1 MKIAVPKEIKE
12 KEFRVGIVPAGVKA
26 LTSAGHAILIEK
38 GAGLG
43 SGIDDSEYI
52 KAGAIIVGTAEEAY
66 SAAEMIMKVKEPL
79 LEEYPF
85 LRKDLIIYTFLHLA
99 PLPELTDILLKK
111 GVTGIGYETVK
122 LESGYLPLLAP
133 MSMVAGRMSVQAG
146 AHFLEKE
153 EGGRGILLSGM
164 PGVEKG
170 HVSIIGGGIV
180 GTNAARIASAMGAD
194 VTLLDKDVERLA
206 AIDSL
211 FAGRVKTLMSNSHNI
226 EEELKAADLI
236 IGAVLIPGARAPRL
250 VTKDML
256 PLMKKG
262 AVIVDVAID
271 QGGCFETS
279 RPTTHSDPVFDVNGI
294 IHYCVANMPG
304 AVPRTSTFA
313 LTNATLPIALEIA
326 DKGLKKAAVENAAIM
341 SGINTFGG
349 MLTNSQVAKAQ
360 AKKWGKPCL

>member
-1 MKIAVPKEIKE
+1 MIIAVPKEIKE
-12 KEFRVGIVPAGVKA
+12 KEFRAGIVPAGVKA
-26 LTSAGHAILIEK
+26 LTSSGHAILIEK

-52 KAGAIIVGTAEEAY
+52 AAGASIVNTAEELY
-66 SAAEMIMKVKEPL
+66 GVAEMIMKVKEPL
-79 LEEYPF
+79 PEEYPF
-85 LRKDLIIYTFLHLA
+85 LREGLIIYTYLHLA

-111 GVTGIGYETVK
+111 KVTGIGYETVK

-206 AIDSL
+206 SIDTL
-211 FAGRVKTLMSNSHNI
+211 FEGRIKTLMSNSHNI
-226 EEELKAADLI
+226 EEELKAADLV
-236 IGAVLIPGARAPRL
+236 IGAVLIPGARAPKL

-256 PLMKKG
+256 SLMKKG

-271 QGGCFETS
+271 QGGCFQTS
-279 RPTTHSDPVFDVNGI
+279 RPTTHSDPVFYVDGI
-294 IHYCVANMPG
+294 THYCVANMPG

-326 DKGLKKAAVENAAIM
+326 NKGLKRAATDSAAIM

-349 MLTNSQVAKAQ
+349 RLTNLQVAKAQ
-360 AKKWGKPCL
+360 DKKWEVPCL

>member
-1 MKIAVPKEIKE
+1 MIIAVPKEIKE

-26 LTSAGHAILIEK
+26 LISSGHTLIIER

-43 SGIDDSEYI
+43 SGIPDSEYI
-52 KAGAIIVGTAEEAY
+52 KAGATIVKTAEELY
-66 SAAEMIMKVKEPL
+66 DAAEMIMKVKEPL
-79 LEEYPF
+79 PEEYPL
-85 LRKDLIIYTFLHLA
+85 LRKGLIIYTYLHLA
-99 PLPELTDILLKK
+99 PLSELTDILLEK
-111 GVTGIGYETVK
+111 GVTGIAYETVK

-133 MSMVAGRMSVQAG
+133 MSMIAGRMSVQAG

-153 EGGRGILLSGM
+153 EDGRGILLSGV

-180 GTNAARIASAMGAD
+180 GTNAARIASALGAD
-194 VTLLDKDVERLA
+194 VTLLDTDLQRLA
-206 AIDSL
+206 AIDNL
-211 FAGRVKTLMSNSHNI
+211 FAGKINTLMSNSHNI

-256 PLMKKG
+256 SLMKKG

-279 RPTTHSDPVFDVNGI
+279 KPTTHSKPVFDVDGI
-294 IHYCVANMPG
+294 THYCVANMPG

-326 DKGLKKAAVENAAIM
+326 NKGLKRAATDNAAIM
-341 SGINTFGG
+341 SGINTFSGK
-349 MLTNSQVAKAQ
+349 LTNRQVAKDQ
-360 AKKWGKPCL
+360 GKKWEDPCL

>member
-1 MKIAVPKEIKE
+1 MIIAVPKEIKE

-26 LTSAGHAILIEK
+26 LVSAGHTILVEK
-38 GAGLG
+38 AAGLG

-52 KAGAIIVGTAEEAY
+52 KAGATIVESTEELY
-66 SAAEMIMKVKEPL
+66 GAAEMVMKVKEPL
-79 LEEYPF
+79 PQEYPF
-85 LRKDLIIYTFLHLA
+85 LRKDLILFTYLHLA

-122 LESGYLPLLAP
+122 LEDGYLPLLAP

-180 GTNAARIASAMGAD
+180 GSNAARIASAMGAD
-194 VTLLDKDVERLA
+194 VTLLDKDVERLT
-206 AIDSL
+206 AIDNL

-256 PLMKKG
+256 SLMKKG

-279 RPTTHSDPVFDVNGI
+279 KPTTHSNPVFDVNGI
-294 IHYCVANMPG
+294 THYCVANMPG

-326 DKGLKKAAVENAAIM
+326 NKGLKKAAEENTAIM
-341 SGINTFGG
+341 SGINTFSGS
-349 MLTNSQVAKAQ
+349 LTNSQVAKAQ
-360 AKKWGKPCL
+360 GKNWEKPCL

>member
-1 MKIAVPKEIKE
+1 MIIAIPKEIKE

-26 LTSAGHAILIEK
+26 LTSAGHAVLIEK

-43 SGIDDSEYI
+43 SGIDDGEYI
-52 KAGAIIVGTAEEAY
+52 KAGAAMVDTAEELYA
-66 SAAEMIMKVKEPL
+66 SAEMIMKVKEPL
-79 LEEYPF
+79 PQEYPF
-85 LRKDLIIYTFLHLA
+85 LRKGLIIYTYLHLA
-99 PLPELTDILLKK
+99 PLPELTDILLEK
-111 GVTGIGYETVK
+111 GVTGIGYETVR
-122 LESGYLPLLAP
+122 LENGYLPLLAP

-180 GTNAARIASAMGAD
+180 GSNAARIASAMGAD
-194 VTLLDKDVERLA
+194 VTILDRDVERLA
-206 AIDSL
+206 SIDNL

-226 EEELKAADLI
+226 EEELKAADLM
-236 IGAVLIPGARAPRL
+236 IGAVLIAGARAPRL

-256 PLMKKG
+256 VLMKKG

-279 RPTTHSDPVFDVNGI
+279 RPTTHSDPVFDVDGI
-294 IHYCVANMPG
+294 THYCVANMPG

-326 DKGLKKAAVENAAIM
+326 NKGLKKAASENAAIM
-341 SGINTFGG
+341 SGINTFDGR
-349 MLTNSQVAKAQ
+349 LANLEVAKAQ
-360 AKKWGKPCL
+360 DKKWEEPCL

>member
-1 MKIAVPKEIKE
+1 MIVAIPKEIKE

-26 LTSAGHAILIEK
+26 LVSAGHTVLVEK
-38 GAGLG
+38 DAGSG
-43 SGIDDSEYI
+43 SGIDDSEYL
-52 KAGAIIVGTAEEAY
+52 KAGAAIVESAEELY
-66 SAAEMIMKVKEPL
+66 GAAQMIIKVKEPL
-79 LEEYPF
+79 PEEYPF
-85 LRKDLIIYTFLHLA
+85 LREDLIIFTYLHLA
-99 PLPELTDILLKK
+99 PLPELTDVLLKT
-111 GVTGIGYETVK
+111 GVTGIAYETVR
-122 LESGYLPLLAP
+122 LGNGYLPLLAP

-194 VTLLDKDVERLA
+194 VTILDKDTQRLA
-206 AIDSL
+206 AIDNL
-211 FAGRVKTLMSNSHNI
+211 FEGRVKTLMSNSHNI
-226 EEELKAADLI
+226 DEELKAADLV

-256 PLMKKG
+256 VLMKKG

-279 RPTTHSDPVFDVNGI
+279 RPTTHSDPVFNVSGI
-294 IHYCVANMPG
+294 THYCVANMPG

-313 LTNATLPIALEIA
+313 LTNATLPFAMEIA
-326 DKGLKKAAVENAAIM
+326 DKGLANAAAENAAIM
-341 SGINTFGG
+341 SGINTLGG
-349 MLTNSQVAKAQ
+349 RLTNRQVAQAQ
-360 AKKWGKPCL
+360 DKKWEEPCL